1 MIEKNPWER
10 DVSGLGVEG
19 TAAKTPS
26 VWMSP
31 PISRQEETPTSPL
44 PTPSL
49 LDSREHAPRLTSGLK
64 VCVPI
69 VWV

>member
-31 PISRQEETPTSPL
+31 PISRQEETPV
-44 PTPSL
+44 PS
-49 LDSREHAPRLTSGLK
+49 SNTITA
-64 VCVPI
+64 
-69 VWV
+69 